1 MAKEKAK
8 ENKERKIKENGKQFL
23 KKKTNHFNVEECKT
37 ELKRLEGTNQKCSRY
52 YSDVRNRLAEL
63 AF

>member
-1 MAKEKAK
+1 MAKEK
-8 ENKERKIKENGKQFL
+8 KERKIKENGKQFL

-52 YSDVRNRLAEL
+52 YADVRNRLRVL
-63 AF
+63 GWL